1 MIFHVVII
9 IFQRV
14 RKTKQKIMRKTCPHC
29 YIYQKKKKNP
39 LMVLNFSTK
48 LILVQTEINSNVRAE
63 KIVHRRLFFI
73 IIFHSHFV
81 HHCASAI
88 RLVWYILTKEW
99 YKKVLTEVEQS
110 YKIKLKIRWSNSEV
124 PINNKKKGNARVSFQ
139 SHY

>member
-14 RKTKQKIMRKTCPHC
+14 RKTKKNYEKNLPALLHLP
-29 YIYQKKKKNP
+29 KKNP

-99 YKKVLTEVEQS
+99 YKKVLTKVEQS